1 MGTVRAVMSF
11 LSPLTSARLA
21 VGYVRVSTDMQANDG
36 LSLDAQRHAI
46 ESYCASQGQRL
57 VKIYHD
63 IESGEK
69 RIARDWRMRWRQV
82 PMSSLC

>member
-1 MGTVRAVMSF
+1 MSGY
-11 LSPLTSARLA
+11 SSRGNVVSQQLTSARLA

-63 IESGEK
+63 IES
-69 RIARDWRMRWRQV
+69 
-82 PMSSLC
+82 